1 VLTSDNRAQGEA
13 RRVALAPAVDRDLPA
28 CRARIGHGSEYC
40 FCSIGRPCQQ
50 APVVPLNSYGR
61 PMLLVSGVVDVS
73 VDFTVRSVAHGR
85 ESLTVRGMGGLGA
98 FLKKQWGVV
107 ILLLGILA
115 WAGDVIGP
123 QVMILV
129 AVVSV
134 FYFLLAAPLRC
145 IALGRQGRCR
155 NNAQG
160 LLRGCWIR
168 EHKWQGLKALRGV
181 EGESQGPRTALM
193 QDRRQMS
200 ASLGVAVG
208 VLSAIVACAD
218 FIFK

>member
-1 VLTSDNRAQGEA
+1 MNDDSRGRVVQSRRWPRGGTGVL
-13 RRVALAPAVDRDLPA
+13 
-28 CRARIGHGSEYC
+28 CIGL
-40 FCSIGRPCQQ
+40 QQ
-50 APVVPLNSYGR
+50 AGWRSTAFEFGR
-61 PMLLVSGVVDVS
+61 ASASGGRGARLSSNRRSMRLAFAVVDVS
-73 VDFTVRSVAHGR
+73 CGCHGVLCR
-85 ESLTVRGMGGLGA
+85 VGPESLTVRGMGGLGA

-107 ILLLGILA
+107 ILVLGILA
-115 WAGDVIGP
+115 WAADVIGP
-123 QVMILV
+123 QVLILV

-168 EHKWQGLKALRGV
+168 EHKWQGLKALRGA
-181 EGESQGPRTALM
+181 EGESQGPSTALM
-193 QDRRQMS
+193 QDRQQMS